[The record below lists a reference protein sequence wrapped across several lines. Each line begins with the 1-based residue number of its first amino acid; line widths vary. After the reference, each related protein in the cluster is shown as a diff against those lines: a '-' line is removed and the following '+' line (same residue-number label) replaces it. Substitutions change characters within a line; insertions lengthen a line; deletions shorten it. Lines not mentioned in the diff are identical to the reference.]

1 MFPLSVIAEPT
12 WLVLK
17 TKGASLS
24 DEEQTI
30 FQELLAGEIRVL
42 SKKAA
47 AIATTVCGDER
58 CACEIGKKEGAQTAV
73 FSTVSKLGQ
82 KLIVAATSVDTES
95 CQLEQS
101 ARFTILKIEEL
112 EETSKKIGKVIV
124 EGIPIAEAVEVGTVT
139 EKEQE
144 VAKLREGNNGLSLRV
159 GGVAPFASLQNSFGV
174 LFEAGYW
181 FEGLDFAIEPSLG
194 FEANA
199 AATGSGSYGVFKV
212 GASGVYLFSRGDI
225 APFLGGGGG
234 VRFISERRER
244 DMSVGQTIQFEGSG
258 EEVEEAWS
266 PGLFLRGGVMFM
278 RTYETRLALNMDY
291 DISFVTLHD
300 DGPVQRIN
308 FGLSVIF

>member
-1 MFPLSVIAEPT
+1 M
-12 WLVLK
+12 
-17 TKGASLS
+17 S
-24 DEEQTI
+24 DVPVK
-30 FQELLAGEIRVL
+30 L
-42 SKKAA
+42 
-47 AIATTVCGDER
+47 
-58 CACEIGKKEGAQTAV
+58 GKKEGARTAV

-199 AATGSGSYGVFKV
+199 ATTGSGSYGVFKV

-244 DMSVGQTIQFEGSG
+244 DMTVGQTIQFEGSG

-266 PGLFLRGGVMFM
+266 PGLFARGGVMFM
-278 RTYETRLALNMDY
+278 RTYETRLALNVDY